1 MEWIYRRSSMLKSDF
16 NKVGFIKKLWHGC
29 SPVNLVHI
37 FRILFP
43 KTKHL
48 WSDSLMS
55 DSLGGLL
62 LLLANLIESHTSTKM
77 QKSIFSN
84 KSPSQINKDNKI
96 LTLKIMKFYLPV
108 APFTLPGRAS
118 WLATFYNLLLA
129 PISSNINNKYLRSH
143 FQAAYQIPWA
153 FLADPYSSPKSPKY
167 TNRTVL
173 FVYERE

>member
-1 MEWIYRRSSMLKSDF
+1 MKIWSEFTGHPWRAISIKL
-16 NKVGFIKKLWHGC
+16 VLLKKLWHGC
-29 SPVNLVHI
+29 SPVYLLHI

-96 LTLKIMKFYLPV
+96 LTSKIMKFLKFYLPV
-108 APFTLPGRAS
+108 SPFTLPGWGS
-118 WLATFYNLLLA
+118 WLATFLRFFTWVSRGISPAQILLIVHNLLLA
-129 PISSNINNKYLRSH
+129 PVSSE
-143 FQAAYQIPWA
+143 YQQ
-153 FLADPYSSPKSPKY
+153 
-167 TNRTVL
+167 
-173 FVYERE
+173 